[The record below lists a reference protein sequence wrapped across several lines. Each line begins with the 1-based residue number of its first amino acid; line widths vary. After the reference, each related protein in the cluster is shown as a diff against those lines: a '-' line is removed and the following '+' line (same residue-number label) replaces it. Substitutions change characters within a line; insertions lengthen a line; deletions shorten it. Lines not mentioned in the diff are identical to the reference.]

1 MPSRD
6 IGYRETI
13 QRVAIGDRKYVRF
26 IDGRGHFAHL
36 RLQVTPRP
44 GEFCVVTK
52 SDDLKIPEPC
62 YNAARA
68 STFRRME
75 YGPIHHYPMFGMEVQ
90 VVGGTYLPK
99 YSHPQAFGFAAE
111 MAFDEAVVHAG
122 LLVMEPWIGLTLSAE
137 PDALSEMLAI
147 LTRFVGDVPATI
159 SFTRHFVIHAQV
171 PVRLL
176 ARIGQALRLAK
187 LRTFSLP
194 QGQQYRLLT
203 DFIVPDTPPG
213 DPLADWT

>member
-1 MPSRD
+1 
-6 IGYRETI
+6 
-13 QRVAIGDRKYVRF
+13 
-26 IDGRGHFAHL
+26 
-36 RLQVTPRP
+36 
-44 GEFCVVTK
+44 
-52 SDDLKIPEPC
+52 
-62 YNAARA
+62 
-68 STFRRME
+68 ME
-75 YGPIHHYPMFGMEVQ
+75 SGPIHHYPMFGMEVQ
-90 VVGGTYLPK
+90 MVGGTHLPK
-99 YSHPQAFGFAAE
+99 YSHAQAFGFAAE

-122 LLVMEPWIGLTLSAE
+122 LLVMEPWIGLILSAE
-137 PDALSEMLAI
+137 PDTVSELLAI

-159 SFTRHFVIHAQV
+159 SFTRHFVIQAQV

-203 DFIVPDTPPG
+203 DVIVLDAPPG